1 MRSLF
6 ASRAVVSFAA
16 GLLVVFNQGHYVAM
30 SLLALTIFGLGIAV
44 GQLGIALFG
53 KRGLAAIESVPTAI
67 IALSI
72 GAIAGLAALQADQ
85 ATPDVVIQEF
95 EWLVTGW
102 ALTSGAFE
110 LYLGR
115 RAGFKTGLGR
125 DWGILAGLGLA
136 LGAALLVIDT
146 DRTTTVGLF
155 VTYLMVSAVHLGL
168 AAASPKPAVG
178 IVPES
183 K

>member
-6 ASRAVVSFAA
+6 AARAVVSFAA
-16 GLLVVFNQGHYVAM
+16 GLLVVFNQGHYVAL
-30 SLLALTIFGLGIAV
+30 SLLALTLFGLGIAV
-44 GQLGIALFG
+44 SQLAIALFG
-53 KRGLAAIESVPTAI
+53 KRGLAAIESIPTAI
-67 IALSI
+67 ISLSI
-72 GAIAGLAALQADQ
+72 GAIAGLAALQAPQ

-115 RAGFKTGLGR
+115 RAGFKSGLGR
-125 DWGILAGLGLA
+125 DWGILAALGLA
-136 LGAALLVIDT
+136 LGTALLVLET

-155 VTYLMVSAVHLGL
+155 VTYLMFSAVHLGL

-178 IVPES
+178 KAPES